1 MTAISRFP
9 RDLGFAALALLML
22 VTGRSDG
29 AQKNSAPP
37 GASDQIEVTVVEVP
51 VEVTRGSE
59 PVKGLT
65 AADFAVLEKGRSLP
79 IVSFETIDLEA
90 PEKSGT
96 PPSPAARRHL
106 LFLFDFAF
114 SNPERIARGVTEAR
128 KLAAS
133 GLDPHDMVGVGVYLP
148 KGELHLL
155 LSFTTDRAAA
165 ARTLGALESVLT
177 GKASEVPGGDSDPL
191 RVTGLG
197 ARSLLAQAWKIDETN
212 FAFDMLAS
220 LGAPDGTMGGFLQK
234 NVLSHSSELH
244 QGHVESLQRAHVKA
258 QLDALAGLA
267 EILRPVQGRK
277 YLALFSDGFRVNLIH
292 YRPSSTFWS
301 PYSGGSDLLKKLEST
316 VEELRRSGWLL
327 HVVDL
332 AGTRGTDL
340 GGNGLFYLAN
350 ETGGT
355 MVEGTNKF
363 AEGLGGVMK
372 KSAHAYLLTVQVDAA
387 PDGSFHPLDVRLRN
401 GRKAKV
407 RHRSGY
413 FAPVPFN
420 QQKDV
425 QRLAEA
431 ARLVAGDE
439 ERDDLGIQV
448 MAVPLR
454 SGGESTP
461 VAVVVEVP
469 GAPILAGGAP
479 RPGLEVFGYALD
491 DQGNSDDFFAQAVEL
506 DRSKVGTRLAQG
518 GVRVLGKLDLAPG
531 KHRLRVLVRDRN
543 DGRVSLLS
551 LPLSLAAA
559 PAATG
564 ARIDALFL
572 PPADDPW
579 LLVRSVDTSFDLH
592 GRSVLP
598 AAQATLPAAGEAQV
612 LLLGRGITAKGAW
625 VRGRILTPEGKPVTG
640 GEVELLTMTPGEGG
654 EPDLV
659 MGKLRV
665 GSLPPGDYL
674 LELRV
679 GREAGPVQAVTARPF
694 LVTERRPV

>member
-1 MTAISRFP
+1 MTGISRFS
-9 RDLGFAALALLML
+9 RSLGLALALLML

-29 AQKNSAPP
+29 DQKGSAPP
-37 GASDQIEVTVVEVP
+37 GASDEISVTAVEIP
-51 VEVTRGSE
+51 VEVMRGGE
-59 PVKGLT
+59 AVKGLT
-65 AADFAVLEKGRSLP
+65 AADFEVTEKGRPLS
-79 IVSFETIDLEA
+79 VVAFEAIDLEA
-90 PEKSGT
+90 PEKPGAQ
-96 PPSPAARRHL
+96 PLPPAARRHL
-106 LFLFDFAF
+106 FFLFDFAF
-114 SNPERIARGVTEAR
+114 SSPERIATGVTEAR
-128 KLAAS
+128 KLVAS
-133 GLDPHDMVGVGVYLP
+133 GLDPRDMVGVGVYLP

-177 GKASEVPGGDSDPL
+177 GKAAEVPGGDSDPL

-197 ARSLLAQAWKIDETN
+197 ARSLLAQAWKVKESN
-212 FAFDMLAS
+212 FAADMLAT
-220 LGAPDGTMGGFLQK
+220 LGPSDGTWGGFLQK
-234 NVLSHSSELH
+234 NVLSHSSILH
-244 QGHVESLQRAHVKA
+244 QPNVEALMSSHVKA

-267 EILRPVQGRK
+267 ETLRPVQGRK
-277 YLALFSDGFRVNLIH
+277 YLALFSDGFAEGLVQ
-292 YRPSSTFWS
+292 YS
-301 PYSGGSDLLKKLEST
+301 PGGAQDSYVGGSDLLRRLGDT

-332 AGTRGTDL
+332 GGVRAQRA
-340 GGNGLFYLAN
+340 GNGLFYLAH

-355 MVEGTNKF
+355 MVEATNKL
-363 AEGLGGVMK
+363 AEGLDGAMK
-372 KSAHAYLLTVQVDAA
+372 KSAHGYLLTVQVDAA
-387 PDGSFHPLDVRLRN
+387 PDGSFHPLEVRLRN
-401 GRKAKV
+401 GQKAKV

-413 FAPVPFN
+413 FAPLPFK

-431 ARLVAGDE
+431 ARLVAGDD

-479 RPGLEVFGYALD
+479 RLGLEVFGYALD
-491 DQGNSDDFFAQAVEL
+491 DQGNSNDFFAQAVEL

-518 GVRVLGKLDLAPG
+518 GVRVLGQLDLSPG

-551 LPLSLAAA
+551 LPLSLAATA
-559 PAATG
+559 ETAS
-564 ARIDALFL
+564 RIDALFL
-572 PPADDPW
+572 PPSDDPW
-579 LLVRSVDTSFDLH
+579 LLVRSTDTSFDLH

-598 AAQATLPAAGEAQV
+598 AAHATLPAAGEAQV
-612 LLLGRGITAKGAW
+612 LLLGRGITGTGAW
-625 VRGRILTPEGKPVTG
+625 VRGRILTLEGKPATG
-640 GEVELLTMTPGEGG
+640 GEVELLTMTSGEAGQ
-654 EPDLV
+654 PDLV
-659 MGKLRV
+659 MAKLHA

-679 GREAGPVQAVTARPF
+679 GREAGPVKAVTARPF
-694 LVTERRPV
+694 LVAPPRL

>member
-1 MTAISRFP
+1 MTAASSFSRG
-9 RDLGFAALALLML
+9 LALAALALLTAVASEADSKGSASDEIL
-22 VTGRSDG
+22 VT
-29 AQKNSAPP
+29 A
-37 GASDQIEVTVVEVP
+37 VEIP
-51 VEVTRGSE
+51 VEVTRGEE
-59 PVKGLT
+59 PVRGLT
-65 AADFAVLEKGRSLP
+65 AADFEVVEKGRPLP

-90 PEKSGT
+90 PEKPGAQ
-96 PPSPAARRHL
+96 PLPPAARRHL

-114 SNPERIARGVTEAR
+114 SSPERIANGVVEAR
-128 KLAAS
+128 KLVAS
-133 GLDPHDMVGVGVYLP
+133 GLDPRDMVAVGVYLP

-155 LSFTTDRAAA
+155 LSFTTDRTAA

-197 ARSLLAQAWKIDETN
+197 ARSLLAQAWKIDERN
-212 FAFDMLAS
+212 FAREMLDS
-220 LGAPDGTMGGFLQK
+220 LGPSDGTMGGFLQK

-244 QGHVESLQRAHVKA
+244 QSNIETLQRSHVKA

-277 YLALFSDGFRVNLIH
+277 YLALFSDGFRVELIH
-292 YRPSSTFWS
+292 HRPSSTFWS
-301 PYSGGSDLLKKLEST
+301 PYTGGSDLLKKLEST
-316 VEELRRSGWLL
+316 VEDLRRSGWLL
-327 HVVDL
+327 HAVDL
-332 AGTRGTDL
+332 EGVRRAGL
-340 GGNGLFYLAN
+340 GRNGLFYLAN

-387 PDGSFHPLDVRLRN
+387 PDGSFHPLEVRLRN
-401 GRKAKV
+401 GQKARV

-413 FAPVPFN
+413 FAPLPF
-420 QQKDV
+420 QRQKDV

-439 ERDDLGIQV
+439 ERDDLGVEV

-454 SGGESTP
+454 AGGESTP

-469 GAPILAGGAP
+469 GEPILAAGAP
-479 RPGLEVFGYALD
+479 KLGLEVFGYALD
-491 DQGNSDDFFAQAVEL
+491 EQGNSDDFFAQAVEL
-506 DRSKVGTRLAQG
+506 DRAKVGSRLAQG
-518 GVRVLGKLDLAPG
+518 GVRVLGRLDLGPG
-531 KHRLRVLVRDRN
+531 RHRLRVLVRDRN

-559 PAATG
+559 AGNT
-564 ARIDALFL
+564 ARLDALFL

-579 LLVRSVDTSFDLH
+579 LLVRPADGAFDLH

-598 AAQATLPAAGEAQV
+598 AAQATLPTAGEAQV
-612 LLLGRGITAKGAW
+612 LLLGRGITAEGAW
-625 VRGRILTPEGKPVTG
+625 VRGRILTLEGRPAAG

-659 MGKLRV
+659 MAKLRA
-665 GSLPPGDYL
+665 GTLPPGDYL
-674 LELRV
+674 LELRA
-679 GREAGPVQAVTARPF
+679 GREAGTVQAVTARPF
-694 LVTERRPV
+694 LVAPPRF